1 MDSPVFL
8 DSNILVYAINEKGP
22 YYIGARAIL
31 DMINKGEL
39 RVCLSPQVLS
49 EFYAVITNPRK
60 LERALSPQEAA
71 DVVERFLS
79 AGAVLKLY
87 PKKSTLK
94 LTLKL
99 VKHYQIKALD
109 FFDAQIVATMLDN
122 GVTTIYTVNERDFA
136 IFEEIKAVNP
146 FGLNANRNG

>member
-8 DSNILVYAINEKGP
+8 DSNILVYAVNEKSP
-22 YYIGARAIL
+22 YYAGARAIF
-31 DMINKGEL
+31 DVINKGEL
-39 RVCLSPQVLS
+39 RVCLSPQVLG

-71 DVVERFLS
+71 GVVERFLS
-79 AGAVLKLY
+79 SNAVLKLY
-87 PKKSTLK
+87 PQKSTLG

-122 GVTTIYTVNERDFA
+122 GVTTIYTVNEQDLA
-136 IFEEIKAVNP
+136 KFEEIKAVNP
-146 FGLNANRNG
+146 FELA

>member
-1 MDSPVFL
+1 MDGPVFL
-8 DSNILVYAINEKGP
+8 DSNILVYAINEKSP

-31 DMINKGEL
+31 DIINKGEL
-39 RVCLSPQVLS
+39 RVCLSPQVLG

-60 LERALSPQEAA
+60 LERALPPQEAA

-79 AGAVLKLY
+79 ADAVLKLY
-87 PKKSTLK
+87 PQKSTLK

-109 FFDAQIVATMLDN
+109 FFDAQVVATMLDN
-122 GVTTIYTVNERDFA
+122 GVTTIYTVNEQDFA
-136 IFEEIKAVNP
+136 IFEEIEVINP
-146 FGLNANRNG
+146 FELNANRNG